1 MADSSI
7 NMKFTAQT
15 ADAQARIADLEK
27 EVTRLN
33 NEVKSTKG
41 ASEQASSGLG
51 GLSAS
56 AVKTA
61 AEFAAVAVSVKAV
74 ISVCKDLI
82 NSYRDQ
88 DLAQARLQSVLKAT
102 GNQIGMS
109 VKDLKDLASATQSVT
124 RFGDEAVMEAEKLLI
139 ATQAL
144 DKDGLQRAI
153 MASADLAEVMGMD
166 IVSAASAMA
175 FALQD
180 PTNGLTRLRRQGIA
194 FTDEEAQ
201 QIQALQDAND
211 LFGAQALIL
220 EKVESKYKGVATA
233 VASTN
238 TGKLEQIKNVWSD
251 IKEGL
256 GQGLLDSISPALETL
271 YGWLSRI
278 SSWVAD
284 VADLNSVSSALKS
297 GGSLASFPTPL
308 LERALREYNS
318 AYNSNNP
325 EYRGRQ
331 VYLDWQDLINQE
343 LAARASAS
351 VITPTVIGG
360 GGSGSGA
367 GSEGPLEAVVEQLTA
382 QSFLKSYGSGSLSYR
397 AANYQKIIDQATE
410 LRKQMT
416 EINENGVLQFS
427 RATREDWGIE
437 DPLEFAAMYTQLGEV
452 IEDTTEKKE
461 ALYKKDE
468 TAARTMK
475 DFLQENASLS
485 KTAQVAAID
494 AKIAEAESWEQM
506 AESGSQEL
514 SIIEEI
520 IDGLEREK
528 AALEETGETN
538 ELTTRQIISGWTA
551 VAGKVGDVIS
561 ATSNFT
567 KQMWD
572 QQADDLEAAL
582 ERDKKTGE
590 LSEKE
595 EQERLKAINDMRRKS
610 FEADKANAIT
620 QALINAAQGIT
631 AIWSQYAAQPVV
643 AAALTALSATATG
656 IQIATIENQQ
666 FTPMAKGG
674 IVTQATP
681 IIAGEAGPEAII
693 PLSGGRGQQ
702 YLNNGVTINITIQGN
717 ADEDVIFHA
726 IERAQRTGYLPN
738 WQYV

>member
-33 NEVKSTKG
+33 NEVKKTKG

-51 GLSAS
+51 GLNSSALK
-56 AVKTA
+56 A
-61 AEFAAVAVSVKAV
+61 AAVIATVVAAVKAV
-74 ISVCKDLI
+74 VSVSKELI

-88 DLAQARLQSVLKAT
+88 ELSQARLQSVLKAT
-102 GNQIGMS
+102 GNQIGMT
-109 VKDLKDLASATQSVT
+109 VGDLKDLASATQSVT

-139 ATQAL
+139 ATQSL

-153 MASADLAEVMGMD
+153 MASADLAEAMGED
-166 IVSAASAMA
+166 IVSAASTMA
-175 FALQD
+175 YALQD
-180 PTNGLTRLRRQGIA
+180 PVNGLTRLRRQGIA
-194 FTDEEAQ
+194 FTETEAQ
-201 QIQALQDAND
+201 QIQALSDAND
-211 LFGAQALIL
+211 LYGAQALIL
-220 EKVESKYKGVATA
+220 DKVESKYKGVAAA
-233 VASTN
+233 VAETN
-238 TGKLEQIKNVWSD
+238 TGKLDKIKNVWGD

-271 YGWLSRI
+271 YGWLSKI

-284 VADLNSVSSALKS
+284 VADLNSVSQTLKS

-308 LERALREYNS
+308 LERALREYDS

-325 EYRGRQ
+325 EFRGRQ
-331 VYLDWQDLINQE
+331 AYLDWQKLINQE
-343 LAARASAS
+343 LAARQAAS
-351 VITPTVIGG
+351 VISPTVISEPL
-360 GGSGSGA
+360 GSGSG
-367 GSEGPLEAVVEQLTA
+367 SEQTVEETVKELTA
-382 QSFLKSYGSGSLSYR
+382 AAFLKTYGSGSLSYR
-397 AANYQKIIDQATE
+397 AASYQNIIDQATAFRSQMVE
-410 LRKQMT
+410 TDANGTLRY
-416 EINENGVLQFS
+416 S
-427 RATREDWGIE
+427 RATREAWGIE
-437 DPLEFAAMYTQLGEV
+437 DPLEFAAMYKQLGEV
-452 IEDTTEKKE
+452 IEDATEKKA
-461 ALYKKDE
+461 ALYKTDE
-468 TAARTMK
+468 TAVRTMK
-475 DFLQENASLS
+475 DFLEENTTLS

-494 AKIAEAESWEQM
+494 AKIAEAESWQKM

-520 IDGLEREK
+520 IDGLNREK
-528 AALEETGETN
+528 EALEKTGETS
-538 ELTTRQIISGWTA
+538 ELTTQQIISGWSN
-551 VAGKVGDVIS
+551 VASKVGDVVS
-561 ATSNFT
+561 ATSGYM
-567 KQMWD
+567 KQIWN